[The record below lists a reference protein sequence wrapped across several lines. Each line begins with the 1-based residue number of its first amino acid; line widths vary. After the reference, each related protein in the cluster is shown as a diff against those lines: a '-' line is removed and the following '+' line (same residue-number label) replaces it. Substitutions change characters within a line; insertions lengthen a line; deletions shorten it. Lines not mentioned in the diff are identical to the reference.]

1 MATIIDVARE
11 AEVSTA
17 TVSRVINNS
26 FLVTEEKRQRV
37 LEAMQKL
44 GYVPADRTRTARE
57 GVGRLIVVIST
68 MYNQQLIAAVEHSAR
83 ELGYGVVTLFVGD
96 TPGEVMDV
104 CSTLQLLE
112 GKVAGLLLVNFFDK
126 DNAEF
131 IQTVLPRYKV
141 VQVGEFTDLA
151 AHNNYCVSSD
161 DYQAAY
167 DAVTHLIEQGCR
179 RVAIFATQ
187 NPSSRMN
194 FEKQRLN
201 GYRSALLDHGIT
213 PAEKL
218 VRYSDFTAEGAAYAT
233 RKMLRT
239 MPEALPDG
247 IFCMSDVMAMGC
259 MKTLQEAGIAVPRQ
273 IAVAAMDGMEQNSYL
288 TPSLSSIDQNFE
300 QIGTEAVHL
309 LQDLIQ
315 GRVQGGRKI
324 YVPHRL
330 DIRESSQKQK

>member
-57 GVGRLIVVIST
+57 GVGRLIVVLSS
-68 MYNQQLIAAVEHSAR
+68 MYNAQLFASIERSAR

-96 TPGEVMDV
+96 TPGEVMEV
-104 CSTLQLLE
+104 CATLQLLE

-131 IQTVLPRYKV
+131 IQTVLPRYRV
-141 VQVGEFTDLA
+141 VQVGEYTELA
-151 AHNNYCVSSD
+151 EHNYCVSSD

-167 DAVTHLIEQGCR
+167 DAVSHLIEQGCR

-187 NPSSRMN
+187 NPGSRMY

-201 GYRSALLDHGIT
+201 GYRAALLDHGIT
-213 PAEKL
+213 PAEEL

-233 RKMLRT
+233 RKLLRT
-239 MPEALPDG
+239 MAEALPDG

-259 MKTLQEAGIAVPRQ
+259 MKALQEGGVAIPQQ
-273 IAVAAMDGMEQNSYL
+273 IAVTAMDGMEQNGYL
-288 TPSLSSIDQNFE
+288 TPSLSSVSQNFE
-300 QIGTEAVHL
+300 QIGSEAVRL
-309 LQDLIQ
+309 LQELLQ
-315 GRVQGGRKI
+315 GRIQGGRKV
-324 YVPHRL
+324 YVPHTL
-330 DIRESSQKQK
+330 DVRESSQR